1 MKIINKYS
9 ESIWKKQEIKLFENL
24 EKAIKIPNEKLDKV
38 DFVLIKREADFEK
51 IPKSGGCYWIWTNE
65 PANHRFH
72 KNLIPKKIKNGEIIY
87 NGIAKDNVR
96 LRIKHH
102 LLNVKEDA
110 RWSGIS
116 LDIYQSESQ
125 SHRKKAMSLN
135 KGKVPYVDC
144 VFENGTNSYSC
155 KPVRTKKDLLSHL
168 FLSDTEK
175 KYIKNSNASEIFFR
189 NCIDIFERKHKK
201 FKFVVYFIT
210 GLEPL
215 FLEYIEK
222 KWREKYG
229 LPKLCSYSSGR

>member
-1 MKIINKYS
+1 MKIVNKYS
-9 ESIWKKQEIKLFENL
+9 ESIWKKQEKKFKAL
-24 EKAIKIPNEKLDKV
+24 EKKIKIPDKKLNKV
-38 DFVLIKREADFEK
+38 DFVLIKKVADFEK
-51 IPKSGGCYWIWTNE
+51 IPERGGCYWIWTNE
-65 PANHRFH
+65 PVNHRLH
-72 KNLIPKKIKNGEIIY
+72 KNPTSKKIKNGEIIY
-87 NGIAKDNVR
+87 NGIAKDNVK

-102 LLNVKEDA
+102 LSGEIDA
-110 RWSGIS
+110 GWSGIS
-116 LDIYQSESQ
+116 LDIYPKSSE

-144 VFENGTNSYSC
+144 VFKNDTNSYSC

-189 NCIDIFERKHKK
+189 NGIDIFERKHKK

-222 KWREKYG
+222 KWRKRNQ
-229 LPKLCSYSSGR
+229 PQK